1 MEQHFQIRHS
11 GVGRNPE
18 KPVQKHLD
26 PGSTAWTPS
35 FAGVTGLFTRVL
47 ALGLWAAQALA
58 TPTALVSTDGLAT
71 ALTAGKVRLID
82 AENAENYAR
91 AHLAGAVNLHYL
103 DLEDAEENAKTG
115 LPIFP
120 RLAASKLEAL
130 GLSRDT
136 PVVVYDSGNG
146 RGASAVRYILRF
158 LGHADVRILDGGFR
172 KWLKEGRP
180 VTQEVPKPAKT
191 TYLVQPNLAWALK
204 TDALKG
210 RDVLLLDA
218 RSIAEYAGKDAG
230 GARQAGHIPGA
241 KSLPW
246 TLLAGELDTFKAPEA
261 MRRVLLE
268 AGVTPDKEIITY
280 CNPGIGRSTFLAMAL
295 ESLGY
300 DKVKVYPGSWI
311 EWASDPIRPIER

>member
-1 MEQHFQIRHS
+1 MRQFLLLI
-11 GVGRNPE
+11 VGFWAT
-18 KPVQKHLD
+18 QAMA
-26 PGSTAWTPS
+26 GAS
-35 FAGVTGLFTRVL
+35 F
-47 ALGLWAAQALA
+47 
-58 TPTALVSTDGLAT
+58 LVSTGELAT
-71 ALTAGKVRLID
+71 ELAQGRVRLVD

-91 AHLAGAVNLHYL
+91 AHLAGALNLPYL

-120 RLAASKLEAL
+120 RLAASKFEAL
-130 GLSRDT
+130 GIARDT

-158 LGHADVRILDGGFR
+158 LGHPDARILDGGFR

-180 VTQEVPKPAKT
+180 VTQAVPQPAKA
-191 TYLVQPNLAWALK
+191 TYLAQPNLDWALKTEALK

-210 RDVLLLDA
+210 RNALILDA

-246 TLLAGELDTFKAPEA
+246 TLLAGELDTFKSPEE

-268 AGVTPDKEIITY
+268 AGVTPDREIVTY
-280 CNPGIGRSTFLAMAL
+280 CNPGIGRSTFLSMAL

-311 EWASDPIRPIER
+311 EWAADPIRPIER

>member
-1 MEQHFQIRHS
+1 MRRFLLLI
-11 GVGRNPE
+11 VGFWAT
-18 KPVQKHLD
+18 Q
-26 PGSTAWTPS
+26 AM
-35 FAGVTGLFTRVL
+35 AG
-47 ALGLWAAQALA
+47 AAF
-58 TPTALVSTDGLAT
+58 LVSTDELAT
-71 ALTAGKVRLID
+71 ELAQGRVRLVD

-91 AHLAGAVNLHYL
+91 AHLAGAVNLPYL

-120 RLAASKLEAL
+120 RLAASKFEAL
-130 GLSRDT
+130 GLTRDT

-158 LGHADVRILDGGFR
+158 LGHPDARILDGGFR

-180 VTQEVPKPAKT
+180 VTQEVPKPAKA
-191 TYLVQPNLAWALK
+191 TYLAQPNLGWALK
-204 TDALKG
+204 TEALKG
-210 RDVLLLDA
+210 RNALILDA

-246 TLLAGELDTFKAPEA
+246 TLLAGELETFKAPEE
-261 MRRVLLE
+261 MRRVLLD
-268 AGVTPDKEIITY
+268 AGITPDREIVTY

-300 DKVKVYPGSWI
+300 NKVKVYPGSWI
-311 EWASDPIRPIER
+311 EWAADPIRPIER

>member
-1 MEQHFQIRHS
+1 MRRFIWLI
-11 GVGRNPE
+11 VGFWAT
-18 KPVQKHLD
+18 QA
-26 PGSTAWTPS
+26 TAGAS
-35 FAGVTGLFTRVL
+35 FM
-47 ALGLWAAQALA
+47 
-58 TPTALVSTDGLAT
+58 VSTEQLAAELANNVAQGT
-71 ALTAGKVRLID
+71 VRLLD
-82 AENAENYAR
+82 AESAENYAR
-91 AHLAGAVNLHYL
+91 AHLPGALNLPYL
-103 DLEDAEENAKTG
+103 DLEDAEENAKSG

-120 RLAASKLEAL
+120 RLAASKFEAL
-130 GLSRDT
+130 GLTRDT

-158 LGHADVRILDGGFR
+158 LGHPDARILDGGFR
-172 KWLKEGRP
+172 KWLQEGRP
-180 VTQEVPKPAKT
+180 VTQAVPQPAKA
-191 TYLVQPNLAWALK
+191 TYLAQPNLEWALK

-210 RDVLLLDA
+210 RGALVLDA

-246 TLLAGELDTFKAPEA
+246 TLLAGELDTFKPPEE

-268 AGVTPDKEIITY
+268 AGVTPDREIVTY
-280 CNPGIGRSTFLAMAL
+280 CNPGIGRSTFLSMAL